1 MKPPREVLV
10 PSASLMAIGPLR
22 APARAKDSIGVGSGE
37 NVLVSC
43 IIIATTNFLAN
54 NPSIFGLSI

>member
-1 MKPPREVLV
+1 MNPPKEVLV
-10 PSASLMAIGPLR
+10 PSASVMAAGPTK

-43 IIIATTNFLAN
+43 IIIAIANFFAN
-54 NPSIFGLSI
+54 SLSRR